1 MARRNEQQNRKG
13 EDGTSESSTLF
24 CARGGERKRKR
35 GGRAWRSWRRPGWI
49 GALAV
54 VFLLAGGNWFAHLP
68 TDQRATFGEFE
79 ATLEALGALTADGT
93 DSIGLTGHDVYIPFS
108 APLNE
113 KCPLPFGIPE
123 VVDTSK
129 APSDIRVLR
138 RQGYWAG
145 FSPSL
150 GYPVWS
156 AYALPAEK
164 VLEYPPARPPF
175 AQDREVPGSPA
186 PDAYTGSGYDRG
198 HLAPNYAIA
207 TRYGRKAQRE
217 TFLMTN
223 IAPQKP
229 KLNRGPWRML
239 EQRVADDLSE
249 IGDTLWVLVC
259 AVPDKAGATLR
270 KGSVRVPKGFAMI
283 IAAVH
288 QRHLRVIGV
297 YMPQGTAD
305 TKRPRYCFRS
315 VRALEE
321 LTGLNFFPALSQ
333 ESQDVLEKREANRF
347 WAKWDLF

>member
-1 MARRNEQQNRKG
+1 MALRNEQQ
-13 EDGTSESSTLF
+13 
-24 CARGGERKRKR
+24 KRKR

-259 AVPDKAGATLR
+259 AVPDQAGATLR